1 MKRFLVSVLMSMAFL
16 PMYVC
21 AQSLSAQGLNYADG
35 WAVKAPV
42 EKPRVI
48 ITADAELDD
57 SNSLIRFLLFSTDY
71 KVEGLIYTSSQF
83 HWKGD
88 GKGTKYW
95 VSGREYDRP
104 GLGFEPMTH
113 YRWDEDNRFI
123 DDVVDAY
130 EKAYPD
136 CAGLSGCSHP

>member
-1 MKRFLVSVLMSMAFL
+1 MKRFLVSVLMGMAFL
-16 PMYVC
+16 PMYVF

-71 KVEGLIYTSSQF
+71 KVEGLIYTSKNESR
-83 HWKGD
+83 
-88 GKGTKYW
+88 
-95 VSGREYDRP
+95 S
-104 GLGFEPMTH
+104 
-113 YRWDEDNRFI
+113 DETFFFYI
-123 DDVVDAY
+123 PIFFSYSFSIIIVF
-130 EKAYPD
+130 
-136 CAGLSGCSHP
+136 